1 MPPLHLPHEG
11 VFEPIHVWRE
21 RAGREEFNYHMRIYR
36 VAFPAQIKLAGQ
48 IRPNPHAFVNT
59 TPYYS
64 ILLNTTQYVTIK
76 YNINTTK
83 HIPLLQTCIII
94 QHQYRKLTFN
104 TTQYYKSQYYTILHQ
119 YYISYLITTSILHQY
134 YINTTSILH
143 QYYINTTSI
152 LQNCVTLLLNAT
164 FLNTASILPNTT
176 AILHQYYLDFVNTTS
191 ILHQYYINT
200 TSILHNG
207 ISILQIAISIL
218 PQYYIEYFGL
228 QYYPILPILPKF
240 NTTKVVNTTQYYQ
253 YYQYY

>member
-1 MPPLHLPHEG
+1 MVTVTHTSILL
-11 VFEPIHVWRE
+11 
-21 RAGREEFNYHMRIYR
+21 
-36 VAFPAQIKLAGQ
+36 
-48 IRPNPHAFVNT
+48 NT
-59 TPYYS
+59 TSILHFCFHYCTNTTCICQYYS
-64 ILLNTTQYVTIK
+64 IRLNTTQYVTIK

-94 QHQYRKLTFN
+94 QHQYSKLTFN
-104 TTQYYKSQYYTILHQ
+104 TTQYYTSQYYTIQHQ
-119 YYISYLITTSILHQY
+119 YYIGYLITTSILHQY
-134 YINTTSILH
+134 YINTASILH

-152 LQNCVTLLLNAT
+152 LQDCVTLLLNAT
-164 FLNTASILPNTT
+164 FLNTASILPNT
-176 AILHQYYLDFVNTTS
+176 APILHQYYLDFVNTTS